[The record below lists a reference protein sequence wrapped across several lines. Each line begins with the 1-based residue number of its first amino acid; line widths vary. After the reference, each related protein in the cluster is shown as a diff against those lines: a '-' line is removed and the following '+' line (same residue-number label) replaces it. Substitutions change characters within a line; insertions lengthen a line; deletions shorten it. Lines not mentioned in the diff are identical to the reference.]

1 MVFFVWAAKG
11 GSGATVT
18 SVALASTLARSS
30 GQDVLLVDFA
40 GDLPAAIGIAEPR
53 HGLTDWLSAPGAPPV
68 EALGRLE
75 VSRSGLSI
83 LARGEAVEWSASR
96 ERELIGFLMTT
107 QRLVVIDGGVVRAS
121 PVSALDRLAS
131 ASLDASDRSVLVARS
146 CYLGLRRAIACGRR
160 TDCVVLVREPGR
172 VMGAADVRAVL
183 TVEHIVEVD
192 LDPLLARSVDSG
204 LLADRGYRLLSRSL
218 RRVA

>member
-1 MVFFVWAAKG
+1 MLFFVWAAKG

-30 GQDVLLVDFA
+30 GGEVLLVDLG
-40 GDLPAAIGIAEPR
+40 GDVPAATGISDPR

-75 VSRSGLSI
+75 VSRNGLSI
-83 LARGEAVEWSASR
+83 LSRGESVEWSAAR
-96 ERELIGFLMTT
+96 ERELIDFLTT
-107 QRLVVIDGGVVRAS
+107 TKRIVVIDGGVVVS
-121 PVSALDRLAS
+121 NPISALDRLVS
-131 ASLDASDRSVLVARS
+131 AVLDASDRSVLVARP
-146 CYLGLRRAIACGRR
+146 CYLGLRRAISCGRR
-160 TDCVVLVREPGR
+160 MDCVVLVREPGR

-183 TVEHIVEVD
+183 PVQQIIEVD

-204 LLADRGYRLLSRSL
+204 LLVDRGYRLLSRSL
-218 RRVA
+218 GRVA